1 MIYEQIFPKTK
12 IKSTITFSNCASK
25 ALSQRYATFWQL
37 GQIKLCENVGLACIY
52 GYEHLA
58 HNLVSV
64 HNIKSVLLY
73 TLNYKIVLT

>member
-1 MIYEQIFPKTK
+1 MQP
-12 IKSTITFSNCASK
+12 
-25 ALSQRYATFWQL
+25 FWQL

-73 TLNYKIVLT
+73 TLNYKIVFNLISLSIFSQMVGSRKTINKLFLKHTIST